1 MTNRENF
8 VCIIELLNFEQISL
22 EAGRDLLGIRT
33 ENIANQLR
41 KIREAIPEV
50 EVNFWGKQIT
60 LVLNAISNQFERFVE
75 LIMDYNKHSLLFG
88 IPFRAIVFKENAIE
102 NEENGFNLHISKEYF
117 SAKDRLENF
126 ELASVMIHKDLYEEK
141 SQVLSKYCVVYGGE
155 LVLKLAKKPIA
166 QIALQGVK
174 NSINNSFTK
183 IGVDDFSTSYS
194 KILINTLRFVDM
206 QNS

>member
-8 VCIIELLNFEQISL
+8 VCIIELLNFEKISL

-141 SQVLSKYCVVYGGE
+141 SQVLSKYCVVYGDE